1 LSDARAAFLSS
12 RPYALDPFQS
22 QALGVI
28 DEGRSVLVSA
38 PTGSGK
44 TVVAEYAVHLAL
56 QRGTRVFYT
65 TPLKALSNQK
75 YSDLSA
81 AHGGRNVGLLT
92 GDNSINGGARVVVMT
107 TEVLRNMIYEDPA
120 GLAGLSHVVLD
131 EVHYL
136 EDRYRGA
143 VWEEVI
149 LHLPRS
155 VQLVC
160 LSATVS
166 NAVQLA
172 AWIGSVR
179 GSTGAVIEQH
189 RPIELRH
196 LFAVGERGS
205 DAVHLLPTF
214 ARGRPNRDAVTLERA
229 GAFRGGGSPRARG
242 WLRTPRRVDLLEQMA
257 ADSLLPAIYFLF
269 SRARCDEAVRHCL
282 DAGFRVTD
290 PSERRRIREIAEA
303 HVEALSDED
312 LSVLGYGQM
321 LAGLEAGVA
330 AHHAGLVP
338 PFKEMVEACFS
349 EALVKVV
356 FATETLALGI
366 NMPARSVVIEQLS
379 KWNGDS
385 HVPLTAGE
393 YTQLTGRAGRR
404 GIDQL
409 GYALALWSPFH
420 SFAEVADLASSES
433 AALTSSFRPTYNMAV
448 NLIRRYRRADAYRLV
463 DSSFAQYLSDASL
476 ARQLD
481 AVLALLAGRGYVRG
495 WATTAAGDTLARL
508 YHEADLLVTEVLS
521 AGILDGLDPP
531 SLAALVSTFT
541 FESRRDGPPAGT
553 LPTAALAG
561 RFGSV
566 EELAEAL
573 RAEEEMADLPVTRP
587 LDTGFAGLAYAWTR
601 GGDLRALLSGRGPG
615 GGQRSRSAD
624 RVPRSR
630 GRGARSA
637 QDPAAAQV
645 MTGGDFVRSVRQLVD
660 LLRQIS
666 VAAGSRD
673 VSSVA
678 AAAAD
683 LLVRGVVAASAVVQ
697 APAPPSGAVRARER
711 PAEAAAAGAA
721 VARASIPPGSLPS
734 P

>member
-1 LSDARAAFLSS
+1 LSDPRAAFLSS
-12 RPYALDPFQS
+12 RPYALDHFQS
-22 QALGVI
+22 QALDVI

-75 YSDLSA
+75 YSDFSA
-81 AHGGRNVGLLT
+81 AHGGRKVGLLT

-214 ARGRPNRDAVTLERA
+214 VRGRPNRDAVALERA
-229 GAFRGGGSPRARG
+229 GAFRGGGSVRARG

-290 PSERRRIREIAEA
+290 PSER
-303 HVEALSDED
+303 
-312 LSVLGYGQM
+312 
-321 LAGLEAGVA
+321 
-330 AHHAGLVP
+330 
-338 PFKEMVEACFS
+338 
-349 EALVKVV
+349 
-356 FATETLALGI
+356 
-366 NMPARSVVIEQLS
+366 
-379 KWNGDS
+379 
-385 HVPLTAGE
+385 
-393 YTQLTGRAGRR
+393 
-404 GIDQL
+404 
-409 GYALALWSPFH
+409 
-420 SFAEVADLASSES
+420 
-433 AALTSSFRPTYNMAV
+433 
-448 NLIRRYRRADAYRLV
+448 
-463 DSSFAQYLSDASL
+463 
-476 ARQLD
+476 
-481 AVLALLAGRGYVRG
+481 
-495 WATTAAGDTLARL
+495 
-508 YHEADLLVTEVLS
+508 
-521 AGILDGLDPP
+521 
-531 SLAALVSTFT
+531 
-541 FESRRDGPPAGT
+541 
-553 LPTAALAG
+553 
-561 RFGSV
+561 
-566 EELAEAL
+566 
-573 RAEEEMADLPVTRP
+573 
-587 LDTGFAGLAYAWTR
+587 
-601 GGDLRALLSGRGPG
+601 
-615 GGQRSRSAD
+615 
-624 RVPRSR
+624 
-630 GRGARSA
+630 
-637 QDPAAAQV
+637 
-645 MTGGDFVRSVRQLVD
+645 
-660 LLRQIS
+660 
-666 VAAGSRD
+666 
-673 VSSVA
+673 
-678 AAAAD
+678 
-683 LLVRGVVAASAVVQ
+683 
-697 APAPPSGAVRARER
+697 
-711 PAEAAAAGAA
+711 
-721 VARASIPPGSLPS
+721 
-734 P
+734 